1 MPSRFQLPP
10 IVKTAERLLVD
21 IEQAVRRF
29 PRYHRYQIGADLR
42 RQAMAVYRDADR
54 AWRDRQHQAERV
66 AQLVWDIDELKQHL
80 QVAKL
85 LQAFASF
92 KQFEALA
99 RAAHQ
104 LGAQAGG
111 WRRHQSTPQAQNAA
125 GVGAVPQRGQKL
137 STCAASAGA
146 KR

>member
-1 MPSRFQLPP
+1 MEQPKYVKIGADGQQLPAAAKDW
-10 IVKTAERLLVD
+10 V
-21 IEQAVRRF
+21 AVHL
-29 PRYHRYQIGADLR
+29 PVHGLIGADLR
-42 RQAMAVYRDADR
+42 RQAMAVYRNADR

-85 LQAFASF
+85 LHAFASF
-92 KQFEALA
+92 RQFEALA

-111 WRRHQSTPQAQNAA
+111 WRRHQATPQAQNAA

-146 KR
+146 TR